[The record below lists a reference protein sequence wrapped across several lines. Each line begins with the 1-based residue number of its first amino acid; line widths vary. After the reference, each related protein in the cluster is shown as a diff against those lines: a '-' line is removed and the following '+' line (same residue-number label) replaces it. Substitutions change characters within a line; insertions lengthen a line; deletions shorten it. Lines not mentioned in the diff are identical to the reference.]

1 MAVKSL
7 NVISWISSTEVFI
20 ESQNAS
26 DLIVDGIVAAAD
38 ALYLATHSCGVYTSQ
53 SSQRS
58 VAARSLRAS
67 HSHSSLYWTVLLDEF
82 NTRI

>member
-38 ALYLATHSCGVYTSQ
+38 ALYLATHSCGVYT
-53 SSQRS
+53 
-58 VAARSLRAS
+58 VAARAS

-82 NTRI
+82 NTRIMSV